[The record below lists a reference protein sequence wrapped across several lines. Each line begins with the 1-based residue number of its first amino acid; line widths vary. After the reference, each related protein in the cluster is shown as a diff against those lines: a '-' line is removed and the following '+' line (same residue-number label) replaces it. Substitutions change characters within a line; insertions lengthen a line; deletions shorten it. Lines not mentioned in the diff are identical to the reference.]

1 MTPNRNWRKVPWYMR
16 YRVGAD
22 MASRARRLLVELT
35 HLHCRVEF
43 QGPVHIGPGFR
54 LVIPDKG
61 TLVIGAGTVFRQ
73 GFVCEIG
80 GDGRVVIGPNC
91 EFTSHALLQ
100 CSTSIEIG
108 ERCIFGQSALIV
120 DGNHRFRDW
129 ARHLLDQGYDLRP
142 VHIGDGAIVTS
153 KVSIIGSDIG
163 AHALIG
169 AHSVVTR
176 SIPAYCLAYG
186 TPARVVEYF
195 GPPDQRPAELD
206 GQPSVGGN
214 RSSSNQNEAGSPS
227 GSL

>member
-1 MTPNRNWRKVPWYMR
+1 MDQRHTDTRAIVT
-16 YRVGAD
+16 GAGSGIGR
-22 MASRARRLLVELT
+22 ATARRLAAEGAAIACLDV
-35 HLHCRVEF
+35 
-43 QGPVHIGPGFR
+43 
-54 LVIPDKG
+54 KG
-61 TLVIGAGTVFRQ
+61 YDETATEIVQDGGRAWGYECDVTDAEAVARTVDLAF
-73 GFVCEIG
+73 
-80 GDGRVVIGPNC
+80 
-91 EFTSHALLQ
+91 
-100 CSTSIEIG
+100 
-108 ERCIFGQSALIV
+108 V

-129 ARHLLDQGYDLRP
+129 ARHLLDQGYDFRP